1 MLEHS
6 LVDQSILR
14 LRMLGMKFLS
24 AIAWWQRQA
33 SNTRE
38 LALWRGISRLRFSC
52 VAKQR
57 RREPKPAHWAAFE
70 DKIQPS

>member
-1 MLEHS
+1 MPDHL
-6 LVDQSILR
+6 LVDQGILR

-24 AIAWWQRQA
+24 AIAWWEGQA

-38 LALWRGISRLRFSC
+38 LALWRGISRVRSSC

-57 RREPKPAHWAAFE
+57 WRELKSARRAAFE
-70 DKIQPS
+70 YKIEPS